1 MKYYYIRF
9 WWLLRNIILYIKIAN
24 KISPFKQTP
33 WPFPSESIL
42 PTHFSP
48 SLHGQ
53 QRPRHLILQQLPPHL
68 PYSSPVPLL
77 PTNGNQCAIEMDLA
91 HKKDLKSNR
100 KNLISELTCNFIWRW
115 FLYWQLS
122 FTSSAC
128 LHASLDSFFSITTM
142 SAPSFILNSFA
153 LLNAPFVLTFFDS
166 IKV

>member
-1 MKYYYIRF
+1 M
-9 WWLLRNIILYIKIAN
+9 LRNIILYIKIAN

-91 HKKDLKSNR
+91 HKKNKISNIIGITLSVSLPALFIGGGFFIG
-100 KNLISELTCNFIWRW
+100 NCLSHLVHVFMQALIAF
-115 FLYWQLS
+115 
-122 FTSSAC
+122 SA
-128 LHASLDSFFSITTM
+128 
-142 SAPSFILNSFA
+142 
-153 LLNAPFVLTFFDS
+153 
-166 IKV
+166 